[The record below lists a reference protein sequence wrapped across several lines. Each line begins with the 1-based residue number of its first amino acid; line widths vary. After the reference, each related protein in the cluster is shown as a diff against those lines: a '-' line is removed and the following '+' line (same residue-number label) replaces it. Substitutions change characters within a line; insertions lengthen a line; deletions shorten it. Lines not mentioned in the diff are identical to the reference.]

1 MKTLIKI
8 IALTLAFVFAIG
20 SIGACEVG
28 NITMLQCVIQCVICA
43 MIEFVILKSFDGGKE
58 ND

>member
-1 MKTLIKI
+1 MKNLIKA
-8 IALTLAFVFAIG
+8 IALGLAFIFAIG

-28 NITMLQCVIQCVICA
+28 NITMLQCVIQCVICGVV
-43 MIEFVILKSFDGGKE
+43 EFVILKSFEGGRE